1 MPPKAKIITKK
12 RKGKKPK
19 EEGNF
24 QNCKMPWATMTEQR
38 AREKAREKAKERKR
52 RSREK
57 AKVRVKEEKQTKVE
71 GKKKVNKNKLTSL
84 CFMNPL

>member
-1 MPPKAKIITKK
+1 MPPKAKLITKK

-24 QNCKMPWATMTEQR
+24 QNCKKFWATMSEQT
-38 AREKAREKAKERKR
+38 ARQKAREKAKERKR

-57 AKVRVKEEKQTKVE
+57 VKVRVKEEKQTKVE
-71 GKKKVNKNKLTSL
+71 GKKKVDKNK
-84 CFMNPL
+84 